1 VPWKLQDLGES
12 YLCQNRTIIK
22 WYNGRYIQ
30 LTFNAVGVTPEN
42 KYWLY
47 VDKDHLIKQ
56 WAYYQN
62 FKDSEPKFLKPWNIK
77 TGDILL
83 SFDRPNENVGPK
95 M

>member
-1 VPWKLQDLGES
+1 MVQQDIL
-12 YLCQNRTIIK
+12 
-22 WYNGRYIQ
+22 Q

-47 VDKDHLIKQ
+47 VDKEDHLIKQ

-62 FKDSEPKFLKPWNIK
+62 FKDSEPKFLKPWNNYQK
-77 TGDILL
+77 QVTFYFLL
-83 SFDRPNENVGPK
+83 IGLMK

>member
-1 VPWKLQDLGES
+1 VNLTYVKTEQLS
-12 YLCQNRTIIK
+12 
-22 WYNGRYIQ
+22 NGTTADILQ

-62 FKDSEPKFLKPWNIK
+62 FKDSEQ
-77 TGDILL
+77 
-83 SFDRPNENVGPK
+83 SF
-95 M
+95 